1 VPGKG
6 RRSGVVVH
14 SLVPEPLNKQRMKY
28 IYIAILLFLPTIVL
42 SQSQVLN
49 GIDLNGPKDF
59 KKSGHLTWTK
69 GNDTVF
75 VSSIKGTLS
84 KEEFQSTCR
93 QGSRASEF
101 IETDIIEIS
110 GKEYPY
116 CVQYGDNDV
125 LLLQTVVWRGGFTY
139 YIHLSTYTFDY
150 EQSVRIEESGK
161 QVFYMA
167 GYMITR
173 VEQY

>member
-1 VPGKG
+1 
-6 RRSGVVVH
+6 
-14 SLVPEPLNKQRMKY
+14 MKN
-28 IYIAILLFLPTIVL
+28 IYLLLLLFLPTIML

-69 GNDTVF
+69 GNDTVL

-84 KEEFQSTCR
+84 KEEFQSMCK
-93 QGSRASEF
+93 QGSRTSEF
-101 IETDIIEIS
+101 IETDIIELS

-116 CVQYGDNDV
+116 CLQYGDNDV
-125 LLLQTVVWRGGFTY
+125 LVLQVIIYRDGYTY
-139 YIHLSTYTFDY
+139 LITLSTYTLDY
-150 EQSVRIEESGK
+150 EQSVRFEESGK
-161 QVFYMA
+161 QIFYMS

-173 VEQY
+173 FENF

>member
-1 VPGKG
+1 M
-6 RRSGVVVH
+6 VH
-14 SLVPEPLNKQRMKY
+14 YILKYYQMKN
-28 IYIAILLFLPTIVL
+28 IYLLILLFLPTIML

-84 KEEFQSTCR
+84 KEEFQSMCK
-93 QGSRASEF
+93 QGSRTSEF
-101 IETDIIEIS
+101 IETDIIELS
-110 GKEYPY
+110 GKEYSY
-116 CVQYGDNDV
+116 CLQYGDNDV
-125 LLLQTVVWRGGFTY
+125 LVLQVIIYRDGYTYLLT
-139 YIHLSTYTFDY
+139 LSTYTLDY
-150 EQSVRIEESGK
+150 EQSVRFEESGK
-161 QVFYMA
+161 QIFYMS

-173 VEQY
+173 VEQF